1 MAQTAFP
8 IEKIFERTELLLGQ
22 EAMRR
27 LRESRVLIVG
37 LGGVGGA
44 IAEALARSGVG
55 ALDLVDSDTVSA
67 SNRNRQIVAT
77 ADTVGQ
83 RKTDAWAERLRSIS
97 PALKLTLHPF
107 FLLPETADRLTFG
120 EYSYVADAVD
130 TVSAKIEIVLRAK
143 AAGVPV
149 ISAMGTGNKMDP
161 SALETADIYDT
172 SVCPLARVMR
182 KELRARGVTDL
193 KVVYSREE
201 PRKPQREMF
210 TDSGK
215 PVAGSTAFVPP
226 AAGLLMARAIVRD
239 LIGE

>member
-107 FLLPETADRLTFG
+107 FLLPETAEDLYELLNALYMRGYLI
-120 EYSYVADAVD
+120 DAR
-130 TVSAKIEIVLRAK
+130 E
-143 AAGVPV
+143 
-149 ISAMGTGNKMDP
+149 
-161 SALETADIYDT
+161 
-172 SVCPLARVMR
+172 
-182 KELRARGVTDL
+182 KE
-193 KVVYSREE
+193 
-201 PRKPQREMF
+201 KP
-210 TDSGK
+210 
-215 PVAGSTAFVPP
+215 
-226 AAGLLMARAIVRD
+226 
-239 LIGE
+239 